1 MIRAE
6 YEQLQSQWEQLKK
19 QYEEKCSY
27 WRRLM
32 HSVSQPKKRNT
43 EEYTQW
49 LELRLK
55 CMTHMWMLEQNYK
68 AFPTYHLVTVP
79 AEVAPLSEIVEPKPK
94 VLRGYVY
101 LLKMVNGDYY
111 KIGRTKNYQNRLETF
126 GVKLPFSVEYEY
138 IIQTKDMYALE
149 SELHQRFAA
158 KRVNGEWF
166 ALSQVDIDYIKS
178 L

>member
-1 MIRAE
+1 MIQAE
-6 YEQLQSQWEQLKK
+6 YKQLQSQWEQLKK
-19 QYEEKCSY
+19 QYEEKRSY
-27 WRRLM
+27 WHRLM

-68 AFPTYHLVTVP
+68 AFPVYHMVTLP
-79 AEVAPLSEIVEPKPK
+79 ADATPLTEITEKPK
-94 VLRGYVY
+94 ALRGYVY
-101 LLKMVNGDYY
+101 LLKMVNGEYY

-126 GVKLPFSVEYEY
+126 GVKLPFPVEYEY
-138 IIQTKDMYALE
+138 ILQAKDMYQLE
-149 SELHQRFAA
+149 RELHQRFAD
-158 KRVNGEWF
+158 KRVGGEWF
-166 ALSQVDIDYIKS
+166 ALSQADIDYIKS